1 MSPTEIRAQPNYPW
15 KMGLIGVVA
24 MVALYLFLGYL
35 PFTIIVAGA
44 VLALVLL
51 WSALSGESKEPC
63 IVIDEQGVFDRRLQV
78 GVIRWEDIRRITL
91 HSLSGAEYI
100 SLDLHNMNT
109 YEARR
114 PVWLRLTAK
123 TQRLSGMS
131 PIAISTNGLDIER
144 AALLRLI
151 HQGCETR
158 GQQNLEDEMR
168 SSS

>member
-15 KMGLIGVVA
+15 KVGLIALVA
-24 MVALYLFLGYL
+24 MVALYLYLGYL
-35 PFTIIVAGA
+35 PLTVLVAGA
-44 VLALVLL
+44 ALALVLL
-51 WSALSGESKEPC
+51 FSALRDDNKDPC
-63 IVIDEQGVFDRRLQV
+63 IVIDEQGVFDRRLQC

-100 SLDLHNMNT
+100 SLDLHNMST

-114 PVWLRLTAK
+114 PVWLRLSAK

-131 PIAISTNGLDIER
+131 PIAISTNGLDMER

-158 GQQNLEDEMR
+158 GRQNLEDDM
-168 SSS
+168 SS

>member
-15 KMGLIGVVA
+15 KMGLIGLVAVVA
-24 MVALYLFLGYL
+24 IYLYLGYL
-35 PFTIIVAGA
+35 PLTILIAGGG
-44 VLALVLL
+44 LALVLI
-51 WSALSGESKEPC
+51 WSALSDNSKDPC

-100 SLDLHNMNT
+100 SLHLHNMNT

-114 PVWLRLTAK
+114 PLWLRMTAK

-131 PIAISTNGLDIER
+131 PIAISTNGLDLER
-144 AALLRLI
+144 AALLKLI
-151 HQGCETR
+151 HQGCESI
-158 GQQNLEDEMR
+158 GQDLED
-168 SSS
+168 